1 MIRAKNI
8 VTEKTATLSSS
19 LSGALSF
26 LGGYQV
32 CHNVC
37 SGIIAL
43 LSLIGIT
50 IVGMPLLFLTKVAIP
65 FWTAA
70 VLLFAIT
77 LALYFKKKC
86 ISKNLLMLNSGIIIA
101 GIPFKAVQDYLAI
114 FWIIGGTL
122 VVLSILIFIKK
133 RLSKNDSI

>member
-1 MIRAKNI
+1 MIKKINNALK
-8 VTEKTATLSSS
+8 EKAASLSSS
-19 LSGALSF
+19 ISGALSF

-37 SGIIAL
+37 LGIIAL

-50 IVGMPLLFLTKVAIP
+50 IVGMPLLFLQKVAVP
-65 FWTAA
+65 FWIAA

-77 LALYFKKKC
+77 LAFYFKKKC
-86 ISKNLLMLNSGIIIA
+86 ISKNLLVLNSGIIIA
-101 GIPFKAVQDYLAI
+101 GVPFKALQNYLII

-122 VVLSILIFIKK
+122 VLLSLLFYVKGKIAKK
-133 RLSKNDSI
+133 

>member
-1 MIRAKNI
+1 MIKAKKFI
-8 VTEKTATLSSS
+8 TEKAGAFSSS

-37 SGIIAL
+37 LGIIAL

-70 VLLFAIT
+70 VALFAIT
-77 LALYFKKKC
+77 LALYFNKKC

-122 VVLSILIFIKK
+122 VVLSILIF
-133 RLSKNDSI
+133 

>member
-37 SGIIAL
+37 LGIIAL

>member
-1 MIRAKNI
+1 MNKEPKNLI
-8 VTEKTATLSSS
+8 MEKAASFSSS
-19 LSGALSF
+19 ISGALSF

-37 SGIIAL
+37 LGIIAL

-86 ISKNLLMLNSGIIIA
+86 ISKNLLMFNSGIIIA
-101 GIPFKAVQDYLAI
+101 GIPFKAVQSYSIIL
-114 FWIIGGTL
+114 WIIGGTL
-122 VVLSILIFIKK
+122 VALSFLFYIKGK
-133 RLSKNDSI
+133 IRKK